1 LTPLVQFGFRLSDNT
16 ACLLGSTFNDRGIQV
31 KHPAIS
37 ICFLLA
43 IASQNLAHADQAS
56 ETIAQ
61 LDASLAKFG
70 MARTEGAEEVKGRL
84 VPSLFFGD
92 HKINNQYDVVDAL
105 QKANWAT
112 ATVFV
117 KDGAEFVRV
126 STNVLTPD
134 HKRGVGTLLAHN
146 VAYEA
151 LLKGTNYC
159 GPIDV
164 LGTPYEAC
172 YHPIKD
178 RVGTIVGASYIG
190 YKK

>member
-1 LTPLVQFGFRLSDNT
+1 MKTPTIFI
-16 ACLLGSTFNDRGIQV
+16 CL
-31 KHPAIS
+31 A
-37 ICFLLA
+37 LA
-43 IASQNLAHADQAS
+43 VAAHSAAHADQAR
-56 ETIAQ
+56 EAIGQ
-61 LDASLAKFG
+61 LDAALVKFG
-70 MARTEGAEEVKGRL
+70 AARIQGTEDVKGRI
-84 VPSLFFGD
+84 VPTLLFGD

-146 VAYEA
+146 VAYDA
-151 LLKGTNYC
+151 LLKGAEYC
-159 GPIDV
+159 GPIEV
-164 LGTPYEAC
+164 LGKSYDAC

-178 RVGTIVGASYIG
+178 RSRRLQQ
-190 YKK
+190 

>member
-1 LTPLVQFGFRLSDNT
+1 M
-16 ACLLGSTFNDRGIQV
+16 

-37 ICFLLA
+37 ICFFLA

-70 MARTEGAEEVKGRL
+70 MARTQGVEEVKGRL

-134 HKRGVGTLLAHN
+134 RKRGVGTLLAHN

-151 LLKGTNYC
+151 LLKGANYC

-164 LGTPYEAC
+164 LGTPYDAC

-178 RVGTIVGASYIG
+178 RTGSTIGASYIG